1 MSNSN
6 STVSAAKD
14 TVTVSHVFQS
24 TGAATNTET
33 CRRNCDDDKDQERHE
48 DCSNGESDHQE
59 QTLELFPLRKEGF
72 CSNGEKEKESGI
84 HCFYEFLPLK
94 N

>member
-6 STVSAAKD
+6 ITVSAAKD
-14 TVTVSHVFQS
+14 TVTISPVFLR
-24 TGAATNTET
+24 TREAATTET
-33 CRRNCDDDKDQERHE
+33 CRRNCDDNKDQER
-48 DCSNGESDHQE
+48 DCSNGEPDHQE

-72 CSNGEKEKESGI
+72 CSDGEKEKEINSI
-84 HCFYEFLPLK
+84 HCFYEFLPMK